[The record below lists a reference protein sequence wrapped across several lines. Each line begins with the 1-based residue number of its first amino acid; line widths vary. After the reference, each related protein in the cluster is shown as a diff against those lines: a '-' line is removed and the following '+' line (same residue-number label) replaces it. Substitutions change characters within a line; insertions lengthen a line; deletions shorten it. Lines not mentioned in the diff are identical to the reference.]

1 MLGAG
6 DFLGIPISIWMLIV
20 VGCVAAYIATRTPL
34 RPLHLRRRRQR
45 AGRGP
50 VRREGQPGQ
59 VFRLHVLRLL
69 RRAGRASSSPR
80 SSSPPHPATGDTF
93 ELNAIAAAVLGG
105 TSMSGGRGKIGG
117 TIIGAFVIGVLSDGL
132 VMMGVSAFW
141 QTVIK
146 GLVIIAAVVIDQA
159 QQRVQ
164 SRVALQAQAALG
176 RCEET
181 SMKGALIGCG
191 FFAQNQ
197 LHAWRDIDGAEI
209 VALCDRDPE
218 RLAATAETFGI
229 ARTYTDA
236 AAMFAAEELD
246 FVDIATTVPE
256 PPAAGR
262 DWPPA
267 PAATSSARS
276 PSPRP
281 WTTPAPWW
289 ARVEAAGRTLMV
301 HENFRWQSAVR
312 KAIETV
318 RSGAI
323 GTPFFGRVAF
333 RSGYDVYSGQPYLA
347 EGERFIIEDLG
358 IHILDIARALFGD
371 VERIAAT
378 TKRVNPK
385 IRGEDVATMLLAH
398 DGGVTSVVDCSYAT
412 RRTPETFPQ
421 SLLEI
426 DGTEGT
432 LRLDAGYSL
441 VVQSGGDETVTDVSP
456 PVLPWAER
464 PWHNIQESVRII
476 QQHFVACIDAG
487 TRAGNLGRRQSEDP
501 GAGPGR
507 LSGRR
512 E

>member
-1 MLGAG
+1 
-6 DFLGIPISIWMLIV
+6 
-20 VGCVAAYIATRTPL
+20 
-34 RPLHLRRRRQR
+34 
-45 AGRGP
+45 
-50 VRREGQPGQ
+50 
-59 VFRLHVLRLL
+59 
-69 RRAGRASSSPR
+69 
-80 SSSPPHPATGDTF
+80 
-93 ELNAIAAAVLGG
+93 
-105 TSMSGGRGKIGG
+105 
-117 TIIGAFVIGVLSDGL
+117 
-132 VMMGVSAFW
+132 
-141 QTVIK
+141 
-146 GLVIIAAVVIDQA
+146 
-159 QQRVQ
+159 
-164 SRVALQAQAALG
+164 
-176 RCEET
+176 
-181 SMKGALIGCG
+181 MKGALIGCG

-218 RLAATAETFGI
+218 RLAATAKTFGI
-229 ARTYTDA
+229 TRTYTDA
-236 AAMFAAEELD
+236 AAMFAVEELD
-246 FVDIATTVPE
+246 FVDIATTVQSHRPLVE
-256 PPAAGR
+256 MAAGAGCHVICQKPFAETMDDAR
-262 DWPPA
+262 VMV
-267 PAATSSARS
+267 AA
-276 PSPRP
+276 
-281 WTTPAPWW
+281 
-289 ARVEAAGRTLMV
+289 VEAAGRTLMV

-358 IHILDIARALFGD
+358 IHILDISRALFGD

-378 TKRVNPK
+378 TMRVNPK
-385 IRGEDVATMLLAH
+385 IKGEDVATMLLAH

-441 VVQSGGDETVTDVSP
+441 VVQTGGEETVTDVSP

-487 TRAGNLGRRQSEDP
+487 TQPETSGVDNLKTLALVQAAYRSAETGETV
-501 GAGPGR
+501 R
-507 LSGRR
+507 LSDI
-512 E
+512 

>member
-1 MLGAG
+1 
-6 DFLGIPISIWMLIV
+6 
-20 VGCVAAYIATRTPL
+20 
-34 RPLHLRRRRQR
+34 
-45 AGRGP
+45 
-50 VRREGQPGQ
+50 
-59 VFRLHVLRLL
+59 
-69 RRAGRASSSPR
+69 
-80 SSSPPHPATGDTF
+80 
-93 ELNAIAAAVLGG
+93 
-105 TSMSGGRGKIGG
+105 
-117 TIIGAFVIGVLSDGL
+117 
-132 VMMGVSAFW
+132 
-141 QTVIK
+141 
-146 GLVIIAAVVIDQA
+146 
-159 QQRVQ
+159 
-164 SRVALQAQAALG
+164 
-176 RCEET
+176 
-181 SMKGALIGCG
+181 MKGALIGCG

-197 LHAWRDIDGAEI
+197 LHAWRDIDGAAI

-229 ARTYTDA
+229 TRTYTDA

-246 FVDIATTVPE
+246 FVDIATTVQSHRPLVE
-256 PPAAGR
+256 MAAGAGCHVICQKPFAETMDDAR
-262 DWPPA
+262 A
-267 PAATSSARS
+267 MVAA
-276 PSPRP
+276 
-281 WTTPAPWW
+281 
-289 ARVEAAGRTLMV
+289 VEAAGRTLMV

-358 IHILDIARALFGD
+358 IHIFDISRALFGD

-385 IRGEDVATMLLAH
+385 IKGEDVATMLLAH
-398 DGGVTSVVDCSYAT
+398 EGGVTSVVDCSYAT

-441 VVQSGGDETVTDVSP
+441 VVQTGGHETVTDVSP

-476 QQHFVACIDAG
+476 QQHFVACINAG
-487 TRAGNLGRRQSEDP
+487 TQPETSGADNLKTLALVQAAYRSAETGETV
-501 GAGPGR
+501 R
-507 LSGRR
+507 LSDI
-512 E
+512 